1 MLLMLK
7 KYKLE
12 TSLLLLLIFYG
23 VGLVGILYSEHSDAF
38 SKLSWLNLLISGI
51 VLFLNHKN
59 WSKKLLLS
67 LLLVGVLG
75 FFIEVAG
82 VRSGMIFGEYRYGD
96 SLGYKWLGVPLIIGL
111 NWTMLCYY
119 SVFTLSNWVK
129 QWYLVALLAATGI
142 TGLDIIMEPVA
153 VKLGFWRWS
162 GGVIPLQN
170 FVAWFVIASIFN
182 KLIMFTKGDGLNKL
196 APYLFIIQILFFV
209 ILRMAL

>member
-1 MLLMLK
+1 MLPMLK

-23 VGLVGILYSEHSDAF
+23 VGLVGILYSEDSDAF
-38 SKLSWLNLLISGI
+38 SKLSWLNLLISGL
-51 VLFLNHKN
+51 VLFLNHEN
-59 WSKKLLLS
+59 WSDKLLLS

-119 SVFTLSNWVK
+119 SVFTFSNWVK

-196 APYLFIIQILFFV
+196 APYLFIIQILFFL